1 MLGKSY
7 RLGQPSI
14 IFEKGDTLWLLKIH
28 IMFWPLRGPK
38 KGTTSSPAIFL
49 GSTFFLARIFFCGS
63 EIFSGGI
70 FVGSVFF
77 LMADFVIQRFS
88 VFGYMRKSDNK
99 HINKCISNRV
109 FLNRCQQLLV
119 LFILERYFIC

>member
-14 IFEKGDTLWLLKIH
+14 IFEKVDTLWLLKIH

-38 KGTTSSPAIFL
+38 KVPPAHRLYFL
-49 GSTFFLARIFFCGS
+49 GPHFFLPVFRGS

-77 LMADFVIQRFS
+77 LMANFVIQRF
-88 VFGYMRKSDNK
+88 
-99 HINKCISNRV
+99 
-109 FLNRCQQLLV
+109 
-119 LFILERYFIC
+119 